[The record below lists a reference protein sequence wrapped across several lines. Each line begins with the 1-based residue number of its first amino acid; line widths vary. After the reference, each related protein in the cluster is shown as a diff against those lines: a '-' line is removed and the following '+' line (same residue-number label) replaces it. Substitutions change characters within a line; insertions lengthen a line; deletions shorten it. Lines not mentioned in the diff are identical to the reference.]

1 MSGQADFLPAR
12 IFVISF
18 NIIIDIV
25 YLSNL
30 SGMNGIVIFSILLLI
45 LYTLYLLA
53 LFVAW
58 YQARTHRI
66 QRGIIGLPDVDSD
79 QEPRTYFRIFG
90 DICFCG
96 LRFCCR
102 MFSQH

>member
-30 SGMNGIVIFSILLLI
+30 SGMNGIVLFSILLLI

-58 YQARTHRI
+58 YQARTNRI
-66 QRGIIGLPDVDSD
+66 QRGTVGLPDVDTA

-90 DICFCG
+90 DICYSG

-102 MFSQH
+102 MFPQN

>member
-1 MSGQADFLPAR
+1 M
-12 IFVISF
+12 
-18 NIIIDIV
+18 DIV
-25 YLSNL
+25 FYLIFQE
-30 SGMNGIVIFSILLLI
+30 MNGIVIFSIILLI

-58 YQARTHRI
+58 YQARAHRI
-66 QRGIIGLPDVDSD
+66 QRGILGLPDVDTN

-90 DICFCG
+90 DTCYAG

-102 MFSQH
+102 VFPQN